1 MRSSYRSWRRVF
13 VQRNIRH
20 KSSSKQD
27 AAKLK
32 SHENV
37 FDICFSKKKKL
48 FTHPSLILS
57 AKRSL
62 YHHLLG
68 PKGNVQQHI
77 TV

>member
-37 FDICFSKKKKL
+37 FDICFSKKKNTFHTSIPNIECKKKSL
-48 FTHPSLILS
+48 PSS
-57 AKRSL
+57 AW
-62 YHHLLG
+62 
-68 PKGNVQQHI
+68 P
-77 TV
+77 